1 MPIKRERERA
11 TKKDSW
17 NKKLLIINI
26 ILLFVFTFVLSF
38 INVPQFSGQIPNTIT
53 GNAVESGPE
62 CRGPNCKVVDKTA
75 KGQYGIIGDLFATWG
90 EGNLDV
96 NIAKYLFWIIIMLF
110 IFSSLNFAKIPEN
123 GFLQFLLA
131 IIISFLA
138 TAYITP
144 EEVFTVLTTY
154 TALGLTL
161 SVIVPFIILIFFSAM
176 LLSNEKISQMTV
188 AKVMMEV
195 MLWLFFVAFLLYKL
209 IVGYS
214 GHELSTGMRIV
225 MFGVLILSGGILV
238 INKHF
243 RKWVRE
249 LGTELKRAKYE
260 VEKESRMEAKD
271 MQSTEEKGNF

>member
-1 MPIKRERERA
+1 M
-11 TKKDSW
+11 
-17 NKKLLIINI
+17 
-26 ILLFVFTFVLSF
+26 
-38 INVPQFSGQIPNTIT
+38 
-53 GNAVESGPE
+53 ESGPE
-62 CRGPNCKVVDKTA
+62 CRGPNCKVVDQTA

-110 IFSSLNFAKIPEN
+110 IFSSLNFAKMPEN